1 MRSERL
7 ARELR
12 RAAPGEAL
20 GRAWA
25 ADLPGTLF
33 ANRFLGLP
41 LPQNPLDLQIMQEVI
56 WDTRPEL
63 IIQCGAFVGAAPL
76 LWASHMET
84 FGIEGLVV
92 SIGVEDRMD
101 GARAHALWERR
112 VRFLHGSSVD
122 PDIVAEVAGIAEGRR
137 TMVILDSDHHEAH
150 VRAEMAAYAPMVT
163 SGCYMVV
170 QHGFIEE
177 VVPDH
182 GPGPIDAIDSFLDAD
197 ERFEVDRDRER
208 LILTM
213 CPSGFLRRA

>member
-1 MRSERL
+1 MRCDST

-12 RAAPGEAL
+12 RIAPGEAL
-20 GRAWA
+20 ARAWA
-25 ADLPGTLF
+25 ADPAGTIF
-33 ANRFLGLP
+33 GNRFLGLP

-56 WDTRPEL
+56 WDTRPEV
-63 IIQCGAFVGAAPL
+63 IVQCGAFVGAAPL
-76 LWASHMET
+76 LWASYQET
-84 FGIEGLVV
+84 FGIDGLVV
-92 SIGVEDRMD
+92 SIGVEDRMED
-101 GARAHALWERR
+101 ARAHALWHRR

-122 PDIVAEVAGIAEGRR
+122 PDIVAVVTGIAEGRR

-150 VRAEMAAYAPMVT
+150 VRAEMDSYAPMVT

-182 GPGPIDAIDSFLDAD
+182 GPGPLPAIDSFLAEDD
-197 ERFEVDRDRER
+197 RFEVDRDRER

-213 CPSGFLRRA
+213 CPSGFLRRV